1 MLEQTIRHYFPGRS
15 SEVNCARQIHDF
27 LDDTRLEQR
36 FRRSAAEMQRLLL
49 PDWVNIPQK
58 GLVAI
63 GNHRPGSEL
72 SGDSY
77 DVIAL
82 ENGSCFFFAGRIG
95 GEGIGPAIQ
104 TGVIQS
110 LTRHLVGN
118 GGNLSIEMFLNELK
132 GRLRALF
139 GSGLQL
145 RCAGA
150 IIDQAANRLT
160 YANAGL
166 PGLWL
171 IDRAGRKT
179 GTLNDCGELPFP
191 TGMMLL
197 AATVELA
204 PGALKE
210 LAARP
215 PAFEVIPY
223 CLKPDA
229 AATAK
234 NGSLLAGIF
243 RPEKNAE
250 KRCVCQTVP
259 QNFSRCYA
267 VAAALADEVETATHN
282 RMPAMKV
289 ELVLNEFLN
298 NILIHGYRRELRL
311 TPKIMIRLTIE
322 PHRVEIA
329 FFDRGIEWHYRPP
342 AKTLRELDEQDYFH
356 FDLDI
361 GRGMMII
368 REIADSIERS
378 RHDGLNQTVITLHC

>member
-1 MLEQTIRHYFPGRS
+1 MLEQAIRHYFPGRTG
-15 SEVNCARQIHDF
+15 EVNCARQIHDF

-58 GLVAI
+58 GLIAI

-72 SGDSY
+72 SGDNY
-77 DVIAL
+77 DVITL
-82 ENGSCFFFAGRIG
+82 ENGSCFFFAGRIA

-118 GGNLSIEMFLNELK
+118 GGNLSIEMFLAELK

-139 GSGLQL
+139 GSRLQL

-150 IIDQAANRLT
+150 IIDQTANRLT

-171 IDRAGRKT
+171 IDHGGRKA
-179 GTLNDCGELPFP
+179 GTLAGCGELPFP
-191 TGMMLL
+191 VGMMLL
-197 AATVELA
+197 ASTVELP
-204 PGALKE
+204 PGAFKE
-210 LAARP
+210 LADAP

-223 CLKPDA
+223 SLKPDA
-229 AATAK
+229 ADTAK
-234 NGSLLAGIF
+234 NGSLLVGLF

-250 KRCVCQTVP
+250 KRCSCQTVP

-267 VAAALADEVETATHN
+267 VAAALAEEAEVITRD
-282 RMPAMKV
+282 RMLAMKI

-311 TPKIMIRLTIE
+311 TPKIMVRMTIE
-322 PHRVEIA
+322 PHCVEIA
-329 FFDRGIEWHYRPP
+329 FFDRGIEWNYRPP

-368 REIADSIERS
+368 REIADRIERS
-378 RHDGLNQTVITLHC
+378 RHGGLNRTVIALHY